1 MTADPAARLI
11 QWFVIGLCGLCFMM
25 SAGALP

>member
-11 QWFVIGLCGLCFMM
+11 QWFVVGLCGLCFVL
-25 SAGALP
+25 SAATLP